1 MLDVSPD
8 IATLRRELKSV
19 LSLAPDSPHH
29 FTVASSRVP
38 LDDDIT
44 AYARRSLAPSSTASE
59 VVRSLGER
67 ISADFRFDRQ
77 STDVDTLPKRAFEMR
92 RGVCQDFSHV
102 MIAGLRGIGIPAG
115 YVSGFLRTVS
125 PAGKERL
132 AGADAMHAWVRAW
145 CGNETGWLAYD
156 PTNATFA
163 GEDHIAVAFGRDYE
177 DVAPIAGV
185 LRTAGRQ
192 KTSQS
197 VDVVPV

>member
-1 MLDVSPD
+1 MSADSCVLFR
-8 IATLRRELKSV
+8 RRE
-19 LSLAPDSPHH
+19 
-29 FTVASSRVP
+29 R
-38 LDDDIT
+38 
-44 AYARRSLAPSSTASE
+44 
-59 VVRSLGER
+59 
-67 ISADFRFDRQ
+67 
-77 STDVDTLPKRAFEMR
+77 
-92 RGVCQDFSHV
+92 
-102 MIAGLRGIGIPAG
+102 
-115 YVSGFLRTVS
+115 
-125 PAGKERL
+125 ERL

-163 GEDHIAVAFGRDYE
+163 GEDHIAVAIGRDYE